1 MSGAGRYVVDLAR
14 RLPSLDR
21 TLELTVLLRP
31 ALKRT
36 PVPTVLEEA
45 GARVVYADAE
55 VLSLSSWAVV
65 PLVLRRLRPD
75 LYHYPHFDLPFV
87 PYPSVVTIYDLNP
100 LLLRAYFTRQPG
112 LRRLVAYRLVRST
125 LRRCRMAMTISDTSA
140 RLMLANFPE
149 AQGKLRTVRLGV
161 DVAHWSAATT
171 FHGDNGTWGTRPYVL
186 YVGVERPHK
195 NLVRLVRGFARFQAA
210 NEWHAGQAPYLW
222 LAGVGAGSRELNAEI
237 ERQGV
242 AANVRLSDGLSEAE
256 LIHAYR
262 GARVVAFVSIAEGFG
277 LPILEAF
284 AAGVPLVAGN
294 ASCLPEVAGDA
305 ATYVTPEDEAEIAWG
320 LTETWQNE
328 AIRQV
333 LIARGA
339 RRLREFT
346 WEETARQTLEVYA
359 LALERKSV

>member
-1 MSGAGRYVVDLAR
+1 
-14 RLPSLDR
+14 
-21 TLELTVLLRP
+21 
-31 ALKRT
+31 
-36 PVPTVLEEA
+36 
-45 GARVVYADAE
+45 
-55 VLSLSSWAVV
+55 
-65 PLVLRRLRPD
+65 
-75 LYHYPHFDLPFV
+75 
-87 PYPSVVTIYDLNP
+87 
-100 LLLRAYFTRQPG
+100 
-112 LRRLVAYRLVRST
+112 
-125 LRRCRMAMTISDTSA
+125 
-140 RLMLANFPE
+140 
-149 AQGKLRTVRLGV
+149 
-161 DVAHWSAATT
+161 
-171 FHGDNGTWGTRPYVL
+171 L

-210 NEWHAGQAPYLW
+210 TEWHAGQAPYLW

-242 AANVRLSDGLSEAE
+242 AASVRLSDGLSEAE

-305 ATYVTPEDEAEIAWG
+305 ATYVAPEDEAEIAWG

-328 AIRQV
+328 AVRQV
-333 LIARGA
+333 LVARGA